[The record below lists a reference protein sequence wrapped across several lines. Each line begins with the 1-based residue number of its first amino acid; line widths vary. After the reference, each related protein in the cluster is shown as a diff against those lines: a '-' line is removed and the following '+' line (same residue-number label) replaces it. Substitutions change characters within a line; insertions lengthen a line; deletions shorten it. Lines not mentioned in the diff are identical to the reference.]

1 MLQGCP
7 GETGTQAVWNRGSGV
22 QGHPG
27 GSSCMSKL
35 TTDGDSPA
43 YRILL
48 ELSDSKSSR
57 LLGRALFSPH
67 KADFLT

>member
-1 MLQGCP
+1 
-7 GETGTQAVWNRGSGV
+7 
-22 QGHPG
+22 
-27 GSSCMSKL
+27 MSKL

-48 ELSDSKSSR
+48 ELSDSKSSW

-67 KADFLT
+67 KTYLPELVQQHS